1 MLKCSLANVTLIS
14 SFRGSGHE
22 LLIARRFLSY
32 KPVAFYSLKRFSLPR
47 VNELKSKL
55 LLDLK
60 KFDVKGRIYL
70 APESGIGGI
79 NCQMEAPISQIEMVK
94 SYFASSTDF
103 GPVQFNDGMQD
114 TSRPNFSKL
123 RVLVKKNLVAVR
135 KNDCMTAQDLDL
147 QPNHL
152 TPEDWHKE
160 LSARKQDIVLL
171 DMRNRYE
178 YDVGH
183 FDHAIKMN
191 VDTFRQGLDLLDELS
206 ADKPKD
212 HEIYMYC
219 TGGIRC
225 SVAGAYLR
233 NKGYQHVKMLQGG
246 VTAYGH
252 YVRNNVPSLFKGKNF
267 TFDGRRG
274 EPITDHVLTQCYHC
288 GNQCDHITN
297 CANTKC
303 HLLLVQCE
311 QCRSK
316 MHHTCSS
323 HCQSVLHGKE
333 EYKFDY
339 DYHRQVS
346 EAW

>member
-1 MLKCSLANVTLIS
+1 MLVITLANVTLIS
-14 SFRGSGHE
+14 PFRGSHI
-22 LLIARRFLSY
+22 LRRCLSY
-32 KPVAFYSLKRFSLPR
+32 KPIAFYTIKPLTMPR
-47 VNELKSKL
+47 VNELKSKFQS
-55 LLDLK
+55 DLK
-60 KFDVKGRIYL
+60 KFDVKGRIYI

-79 NCQMEAPISQIEMVK
+79 NCQMAVPTTQIQHVK
-94 SYFASSTDF
+94 SYFDNLHDI
-103 GPVQFNDGMQD
+103 GPIQFNDGILD
-114 TSRPNFSKL
+114 TTQPNFSKL
-123 RVLVKKNLVAVR
+123 RVLIKRNLVAIR
-135 KNDCMTAQDLDL
+135 ENECITTQDLEL

-152 TPEDWHKE
+152 TPQDWHKE
-160 LSARKQDIVLL
+160 LASRKQDIFLL

-178 YDVGH
+178 FDVGH

-191 VDTFRQGLDLLDELS
+191 VDTFRQGMDLLDELTS
-206 ADKPKD
+206 DKPKD
-212 HEIYMYC
+212 QEIYMYC

-233 NKGYQHVKMLQGG
+233 NKGYQHVKMLEGG

-252 YVRNNVPSLFKGKNF
+252 YVKDNVPSLFKGKNF

-288 GNQCDHITN
+288 GEQCDHITN
-297 CANTKC
+297 CANTQC
-303 HLLLVQCE
+303 HLLFVQC
-311 QCRSK
+311 QHCKSK

-323 HCQSVLHGKE
+323 HCQNVLHGKE